1 MKYKKQD
8 DCKDTTT
15 LFYRCWCSSAIVLV
29 QAAIMIPR
37 LDGLPPTEIFFI
49 VLEAENS
56 KIKALADLLSGEDPL
71 PGL

>member
-1 MKYKKQD
+1 
-8 DCKDTTT
+8 
-15 LFYRCWCSSAIVLV
+15 
-29 QAAIMIPR
+29 MIPR